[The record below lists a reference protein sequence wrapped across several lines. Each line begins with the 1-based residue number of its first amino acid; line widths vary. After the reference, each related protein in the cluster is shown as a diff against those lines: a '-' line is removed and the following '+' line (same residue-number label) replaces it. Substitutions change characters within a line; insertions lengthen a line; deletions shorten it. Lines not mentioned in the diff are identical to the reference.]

1 MRSILAALWLMPLA
15 AFGQAGGSSPTPT
28 PGPTRTA
35 LWRCDLPGGVYEV
48 AVRSIISVSTHEYVV
63 DGAARVTEMNIDTGG
78 NTEVRFYYMEPVVA
92 TTPDGIGQSTLDRAK
107 SLANEVASR
116 LSPGDEPP
124 WEKVVKSYPTTTHAH
139 TVEYRLESL
148 DDLQKL
154 FNSADTAFR
163 TGQNT
168 QITITEDTS
177 GSSSGE

>member
-1 MRSILAALWLMPLA
+1 MRPIFAALVLFPMA
-15 AFGQAGGSSPTPT
+15 AFGQADSPSPSPT
-28 PGPTRTA
+28 PGPTRLA

-78 NTEVRFYYMEPVVA
+78 NVEARFYYLEPLVS
-92 TTPDGIGQSTLDRAK
+92 TTPDGIGQSVLDKAHE
-107 SLANEVASR
+107 LANEAAER
-116 LSPGDEPP
+116 LNPGDQPP
-124 WEKVVKSYPTTTHAH
+124 WEKVAKNYPTTTHAH
-139 TVEYRLESL
+139 TVEYRLGSL

-168 QITITEDTS
+168 QITITEDTTPS
-177 GSSSGE
+177 Q